1 MRKHLRVALIA
12 ACILVGLVS
21 AVALLLFPH
30 TNPYVIHAKTL
41 VIGPRLVY
49 GPLAY
54 DDAKWEVV
62 LRGVRSGE
70 PAWLHVAVDLKPAL
84 DTHPGEEML
93 GAVSTVVDTNP
104 LGAVQIL
111 VPQYGAELVCG
122 QGEDGLAIDQN
133 RAERRVRLVQTVGG
147 PQREGCLK
155 ILRRLFKNEV
165 SG

>member
-1 MRKHLRVALIA
+1 MRKPLRVAVIV
-12 ACILVGLVS
+12 ACVLVAIVS
-21 AVALLLFPH
+21 AVAFLLFPH

-62 LRGVRSGE
+62 LRGVRSAE
-70 PAWLHVAVDLKPAL
+70 PAWLRVAADLRPAL

-93 GAVSTVVDTNP
+93 EAVSAVVDTNP
-104 LGAVQIL
+104 RGALEVL

-122 QGEDGLAIDQN
+122 QAEDGRAIDRS
-133 RAERRVRLVQTVGG
+133 RAERRAHLVETVGG
-147 PQREGCLK
+147 PKREDCLK
-155 ILRRLFKNEV
+155 ILRQIFKNGV